1 LNLVWLLQRL
11 ALVIPTLLAAT
22 VVVFL
27 MIHLA
32 PGDAAQAMLGPM
44 SASDALEELRQ
55 ELGLYDPLPVQ
66 YLRWLE
72 NALQGDLGRSIRQQ
86 LPVADLVKE
95 KFRNTAILGV
105 VSLGVAI
112 IVGLALGFVAAL
124 KRGSFIDRVVI
135 VIASSGIAIPSFFL
149 ALLLS
154 YVFGTRL
161 GWLPS
166 SGMYDLQGG
175 GGLIDL
181 GRHLILPAIALAAA
195 PIAVVARMTRSSTLE
210 VTGADFV
217 RTARAKGLAE
227 RSVTMRH
234 IARNALIPII
244 HLLGLQAGIL
254 LSATALVEVVFS
266 WPGIGSLM
274 VDSILT
280 RDLPVTQGCVL
291 AIAAVY
297 ALVSVVA
304 DMAHAALDPR
314 MHE

>member
-1 LNLVWLLQRL
+1 MTIAWLARRL

-55 ELGLYDPLPVQ
+55 ELGLNDPLPVQ
-66 YLRWLE
+66 YARWLE

-112 IVGLALGFVAAL
+112 VVGLALGFVAAL

-135 VIASSGIAIPSFFL
+135 VVASSGIAIPSFFL

-175 GGLIDL
+175 GGLLDL

-210 VTGADFV
+210 VTSADFV

-227 RSVTMRH
+227 RAVTMRH

>member
-1 LNLVWLLQRL
+1 
-11 ALVIPTLLAAT
+11 
-22 VVVFL
+22 
-27 MIHLA
+27 
-32 PGDAAQAMLGPM
+32 
-44 SASDALEELRQ
+44 
-55 ELGLYDPLPVQ
+55 
-66 YLRWLE
+66 
-72 NALQGDLGRSIRQQ
+72 
-86 LPVADLVKE
+86 
-95 KFRNTAILGV
+95 
-105 VSLGVAI
+105 
-112 IVGLALGFVAAL
+112 
-124 KRGSFIDRVVI
+124 VVI
-135 VIASSGIAIPSFFL
+135 VIATSGIAIPSFFL

-154 YVFGTRL
+154 YTFGTRL

-166 SGMYDLQGG
+166 SGMYDIQGG

-181 GRHLILPAIALAAA
+181 ARHLILPAIALAAA

-210 VTGADFV
+210 VTSADFV
-217 RTARAKGLAE
+217 RTARAKGLRE
-227 RSVTMRH
+227 PSVTMGH
-234 IARNALIPII
+234 IAKNALIPII

-314 MHE
+314 LQA